1 MNTYTEFN
9 RVNARRDDV
18 FDVFNCR
25 HYEGPNP
32 YLNVPAFV
40 FDLAETGYHPPLPLE
55 SYLSVIG
62 DRYPVL
68 QNETYAS
75 LAHLFARA
83 VSEVNKLDIDLHFDR
98 WSLTPCEGF
107 NRIAIEGIHSRTTR
121 AVAYCVWDWFE
132 AITQSQS
139 FNLNDQIEV
148 LQGLFRQSVFGG
160 PTIYALLRTAH
171 QIGVPTFYLWDEGL
185 MQYGYGQHQIRG
197 VATTFHTD
205 SHLDS
210 DFTTRKD
217 DCKVFLETL
226 GFPVPKG
233 EVVISLREAL
243 IIADRIGYPVA
254 VKPVSGHKGIGV
266 TANIQDE
273 DELEAAYDR
282 AIQSIPPEERIRIIV
297 EKSIAG
303 KDYRLLCVHGRFV
316 AATERQPASVIGDG
330 ESTIAEL
337 IDRENRSSHRVDTP
351 TSALGKIKIDDA
363 MHHFLEQQGLF
374 LDNVVERD
382 RKIYLRKVANL
393 SSGGL
398 SIDAT
403 PTVHPDN
410 IILAQDVAQHFQ
422 LACLG
427 IDVIA
432 GDLAESWKEGNFSII
447 EINAA
452 PGIYMHLK
460 PAVGNSVDVPAAILN
475 TFFESVTAARIPI
488 ITFNRIS
495 VSDMQELID
504 HILLHKPNWVIG
516 AVCREA
522 VFINRAEK
530 SRHPNY
536 NTNVMNLLRNP
547 RLTLLIAEYTED
559 LLEKA
564 GTFYSGSDV
573 VILDHPTDTEKI
585 LTRDVFSD
593 STVVIRQHDTIS
605 IQRQG
610 LIEQYQLSTDEP
622 IKRVFLKEI
631 ATLL

>member
-1 MNTYTEFN
+1 MDTYTEFN
-9 RVNARRDDV
+9 RVNARRNDV

-32 YLNVPAFV
+32 YLSVPAFV
-40 FDLAETGYHPPLPLE
+40 FDLAETGYRTPLPLE

-62 DRYPVL
+62 DRYPAL
-68 QNETYAS
+68 QDETYAS
-75 LAHLFARA
+75 PSHLFARVA
-83 VSEVNKLDIDLHFDR
+83 SEVNKLEMELHFDR
-98 WSLTPCEGF
+98 WGLIPHEGF
-107 NRIAIEGIHSRTTR
+107 SRIAIEGIHGRTTR
-121 AVAYCVWDWFE
+121 AVTYCVWDWFE
-132 AITQSQS
+132 AISQSQS
-139 FNLNDQIEV
+139 FNLSDQIEV

-171 QIGVPTFYLWDEGL
+171 KKELPAFYLWDEGL
-185 MQYGYGQHQIRG
+185 MQYGYGKQQIRG

-226 GFPVPKG
+226 GFPVPRG
-233 EVVISLREAL
+233 EVVLSLREA
-243 IIADRIGYPVA
+243 ITVADRVGYPV
-254 VKPVSGHKGIGV
+254 VIKPVSGHKGIGV

-282 AIQSIPPEERIRIIV
+282 AVQAIPPEERVRIIV
-297 EKSIAG
+297 EKNISG
-303 KDYRLLCVHGRFV
+303 KDYRLLCIHGRFV

-337 IDRENRSSHRVDTP
+337 IDRENRSLHRIDTP
-351 TSALGKIKIDDA
+351 TSALGRIKIDDA

-374 LDNVVERD
+374 LDSVVESD

-422 LACLG
+422 LTCLG

-432 GDLAESWKEGNFSII
+432 GNLAESWKEGNFSII

-460 PAVGNSVDVPAAILN
+460 PAIGDSVDVPSAILD
-475 TFFESVTAARIPI
+475 TFFASATAARIPI

-495 VSDMQELID
+495 VSEIQEVID
-504 HILLHKPNWVIG
+504 YILLHKPNWVVG
-516 AVCREA
+516 AVCRDA

-530 SRHPNY
+530 ICHPNY

-559 LLEKA
+559 LLEKF
-564 GTFYSGSDV
+564 GTFYSGSDI
-573 VILDHPTDTEKI
+573 VILDNPTETEKV
-585 LTRDVFSD
+585 LTRDVFPD

-610 LIEQYQLSTDEP
+610 LIEQYQLSADEP